1 MTFTP
6 STPGE
11 LTVRLFLLLIISF
24 ASSAQQEI
32 ATIPVTVKPLS
43 DVLIERRLSANA
55 EVMALNDSLLS
66 AEISAVVS
74 ALHVDVGDVVKKGDL
89 LLSMDTIDANLELD
103 QAKANTQAAKARLA
117 QAELRLNRAKELEQ
131 SQYISADDLLA
142 RETDVAVLRAD
153 LLRFKVAE
161 KSAARKTE
169 KTQIKAP
176 FDGIITARQAQQGQL
191 LVMGAG
197 MFQLAQSTGAEIHA
211 KIPSHL
217 ANQLAQADRTLFMS
231 KDHEIAVELI
241 QLSSVIEQQTG
252 MQMAR
257 LKPQA
262 EIKIGQTGQLVWF
275 LKGQLL
281 SADLV
286 VKRQGKLGVFI
297 ANNGQAQFMP
307 LDGAQEGRPV
317 AMQETPDWDVII
329 GGRERLQN
337 GQAITVK

>member
-1 MTFTP
+1 M
-6 STPGE
+6 
-11 LTVRLFLLLIISF
+11 RLLLLFMFSF
-24 ASSAQQEI
+24 AVNAQQEI

-55 EVMALNDSLLS
+55 ELVALNDSQLS

-74 ALHVDVGDVVKKGDL
+74 NIHVDVGDAVKQGEL
-89 LLSMDTIDANLELD
+89 LLSMDVVDVNLELD

-117 QAELRLNRAKELEQ
+117 QAELRLKRARELKQ

-161 KSAARKTE
+161 KSAARKAE

-191 LVMGAG
+191 LVIGAA
-197 MFQLAQSTGAEIHA
+197 MFKVAQQTDPQVHA

-217 ANQLAQADRTLFMS
+217 ASQLAQADRTLFKS
-231 KDHEIAVELI
+231 KDREVPVELI
-241 QLSSVIEQQTG
+241 RLSPVIEQQTA
-252 MQMAR
+252 MQTAR
-257 LKPQA
+257 LRPL
-262 EIKIGQTGQLVWF
+262 ENVMIGQTGQLVWY

-286 VKRQGKLGVFI
+286 VKRQGQLGVFI
-297 ANNGQAQFMP
+297 ANNGRAQFMP
-307 LDGAQEGRPV
+307 LEGAQEGRPV
-317 AMQETPDWDVII
+317 ALQVTPDWQVII
-329 GGRERLQN
+329 GGRERLQD